1 VDKPDFLNVE
11 LDVDSQVVHGELTI
25 LDYIA
30 QQHNLNVLSK
40 KDYVFTQGNSPDLRF
55 DHWTYILN
63 SQLRPASV
71 AFVKKEGDTKDTIKS
86 VAKDLEES
94 ILQDI
99 TGDGS
104 KWVVLAALVYSYLEP
119 T

>member
-1 VDKPDFLNVE
+1 MDKPDFLNVE

-40 KDYVFTQGNSPDLRF
+40 KDHVFTQGNSPDLRF
-55 DHWTYILN
+55 DHWMYILN

>member
-1 VDKPDFLNVE
+1 
-11 LDVDSQVVHGELTI
+11 
-25 LDYIA
+25 
-30 QQHNLNVLSK
+30 
-40 KDYVFTQGNSPDLRF
+40 
-55 DHWTYILN
+55 
-63 SQLRPASV
+63 LRPASV